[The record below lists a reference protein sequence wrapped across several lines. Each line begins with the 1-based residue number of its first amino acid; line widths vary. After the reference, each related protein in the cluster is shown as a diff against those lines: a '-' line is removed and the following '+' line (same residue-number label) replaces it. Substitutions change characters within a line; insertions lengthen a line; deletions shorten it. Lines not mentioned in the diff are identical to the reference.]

1 MPEQSV
7 LELCRMLKERY
18 APEGVEI
25 LGIFGSYAR
34 GEQTPES
41 DVDIAYRLD
50 ENRFFTR
57 YKGFAAAARIGE
69 IAGEVEE
76 ALHKKVD
83 FVSVNSM
90 NKRLSK
96 NIYKDLAYA

>member
-1 MPEQSV
+1 MSEQSI
-7 LELCRMLKERY
+7 LEQCRTLKERY
-18 APEGVEI
+18 ASEGVEI

-50 ENRFFTR
+50 ESRFFAR

-69 IAGEVEE
+69 IAEEVEE

-83 FVSVNSM
+83 FVSVNSL
-90 NKRLSK
+90 NKRLSE
-96 NIYKDLAYA
+96 NIFKDLAYA